1 MHGSKS
7 KAKKKSATAAKLIAV
22 IITHRLQII
31 RNPKRTYICMYVCVS
46 ICLSNRYE
54 RIDTVE
60 LMSGY
65 VSQGVWMKAR
75 MSYELP
81 GWLTKSM
88 KMKMPAGLLTR
99 QCQKVESTDTTLL
112 TPGTA
117 GTQVHTRCPFV
128 WGKKCWSS
136 AEREM

>member
-31 RNPKRTYICMYVCVS
+31 RNPKRTYICVYVCVS

-65 VSQGVWMKAR
+65 VSQGV
-75 MSYELP
+75 
-81 GWLTKSM
+81 
-88 KMKMPAGLLTR
+88 
-99 QCQKVESTDTTLL
+99 
-112 TPGTA
+112 
-117 GTQVHTRCPFV
+117 
-128 WGKKCWSS
+128 
-136 AEREM
+136 